1 VDKSRFSAKVQV
13 ELTAFEL
20 LSVCSNVLLAMRHP
34 GNKASADVLGRFLND
49 AFARLKSVGYLTDA
63 DIEMIRSLNRETV
76 RAQRSK
82 NGEIDLFRSTERP
95 S

>member
-1 VDKSRFSAKVQV
+1 MDKSKFATKVQV

-34 GNKASADVLGRFLND
+34 GNKASTDVLARFLND
-49 AFARLKSVGYLTDA
+49 AFGKLQSVGYLTDA
-63 DIEMIRSLNRETV
+63 DIDMIRNLNRETV
-76 RAQRSK
+76 RAQKDK
-82 NGEIDLFRSTERP
+82 NGEINLFKSTERP

>member
-1 VDKSRFSAKVQV
+1 MDKSKFGAKITV

-34 GNKASADVLGRFLND
+34 DNRASTDVLRRFLDD
-49 AFARLKSVGYLTDA
+49 AFARLRSVGYLTDT
-63 DIEMIRSLNRETV
+63 DVDMIRNLNRETV
-76 RAQRSK
+76 KAQRQR
-82 NGEIDLFRSTERP
+82 NGEIDLFKSTERP

>member
-1 VDKSRFSAKVQV
+1 MDKSRFSAKVTV

-34 GNKASADVLGRFLND
+34 GNKASVDVLARFLND
-49 AFARLKSVGYLTDA
+49 AFSRLKSVGYLTDA
-63 DIEMIRSLNRETV
+63 DIDMIRNLNRETV
-76 RAQRSK
+76 RAQRDK
-82 NGEIDLFRSTERP
+82 NGEVDIFRSTERP